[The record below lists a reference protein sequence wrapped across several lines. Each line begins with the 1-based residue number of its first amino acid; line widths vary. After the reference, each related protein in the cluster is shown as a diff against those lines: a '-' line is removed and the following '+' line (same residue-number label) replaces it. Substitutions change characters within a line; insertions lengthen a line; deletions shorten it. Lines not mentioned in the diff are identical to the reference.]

1 MPKLKAKKRNESTR
15 CALII
20 LDMMNLFDFPGGEI
34 LARKSVKIARAI
46 KNLKTKFEQKRLP
59 VIYVND
65 HFGKWHSDWKQIYR
79 ACSKSRARGR
89 ETAEILCP
97 GPNDYFILKPKHSG
111 FYLTSLELLLEEL
124 NVNRLI
130 LTGVAGNIC
139 VLFTA
144 HDAHMREFDVIVPR
158 DCIASN
164 TPIDTRFALRQLK
177 TVLKLS
183 TEISTKLRP
192 C

>member
-1 MPKLKAKKRNESTR
+1 MPKLKSRVGGGRTH

-46 KNLKTKFEQKRLP
+46 KKLKTRFEQKKLP

-79 ACSKSRARGR
+79 TCSKPRARGR

-97 GPNDYFILKPKHSG
+97 GNNDYFILKPKHSG

-124 NVNRLI
+124 KVNRLI
-130 LTGVAGNIC
+130 LTGVAGNLC

-144 HDAHMREFDVIVPR
+144 HDAHMREFEVVVPR

-164 TPIDTRFALRQLK
+164 TTTDTRFTLRQLK

-183 TEISTKLRP
+183 TENSNKLRP
-192 C
+192 